1 MEPPRAMKTPNVNRK
16 SSGGRPSRR
25 VFLGVCAGLTGLA
38 ACRIEGYGSG
48 TWRERWA
55 LLDADPRGGPISLAE
70 FDDTGTSAGLA
81 EKPVIQRSSAEWK
94 ELLTGRQYQIVRD
107 KGTEFAFSGNYNK
120 LYDSGLYRCIACG
133 TALFSSET
141 KFDSGT
147 GWPSFWT
154 PIARENIKTEEDRN
168 LGLPRTEV
176 LCARCDGHL
185 GHVFMD
191 GPPPTNLRYCLN
203 SAALAFIPREEP
215 RVSSD

>member
-1 MEPPRAMKTPNVNRK
+1 MTTSKVNRK
-16 SSGGRPSRR
+16 SNGGRPSRR
-25 VFLGVCAGLTGLA
+25 TFLGFCAGLTPLA
-38 ACRIEGYGSG
+38 ACRIEGYVSD

-55 LLDADPRGGPISLAE
+55 LLDADPRDGPISLAE
-70 FDDTGTSAGLA
+70 FDDTGTSAGLV
-81 EKPVIQRSSAEWK
+81 EKRVIQRSPAEWK

-154 PIARENIKTEEDRN
+154 PIARENIKTEEDRS

-176 LCARCDGHL
+176 LCARCGGHL

-191 GPPPTNLRYCLN
+191 GPAPTNLRYCLN
-203 SAALAFIPREEP
+203 SAALAFIPRLFGG
-215 RVSSD
+215 DD